1 MSAIGIS
8 LSEAAIRLGLNKREL
23 RGVVKGMGIRLER
36 IGSALV
42 MTPAT
47 YEQIE
52 RHLADLAEAPAESAS
67 A

>member
-1 MSAIGIS
+1 MSAIAIS
-8 LSEAAIRLGLNKREL
+8 LSEAALRLGLNKREL

-47 YEQIE
+47 FEQIE
-52 RHLADLAEAPAESAS
+52 RRLAEVAEADTELSA
-67 A
+67 